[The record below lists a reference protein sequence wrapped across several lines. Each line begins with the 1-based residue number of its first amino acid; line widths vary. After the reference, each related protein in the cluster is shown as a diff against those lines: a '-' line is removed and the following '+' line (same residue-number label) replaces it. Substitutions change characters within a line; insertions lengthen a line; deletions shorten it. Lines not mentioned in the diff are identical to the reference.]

1 MARIMTTL
9 DVSEPEGKWLEDEA
23 HRTQRTIPE
32 IVKELI
38 RAEMVRRNSGVC
50 LDPQR
55 LGVAGD

>member
-9 DVSEPEGKWLEDEA
+9 DVSEPEGVWLLQEA
-23 HRTQRTIPE
+23 KRTQLTIPE

-38 RAEMVRRNSGVC
+38 RAEMVRRDSDVC

-55 LGVAGD
+55 LDDTGG